1 MSQKKKK
8 NGIFKKLIKKM
19 FKAQKPEKVIQG
31 EDNVKTE
38 EEEKYA
44 CCNNFMNKLDEHYI
58 NLTT

>member
-1 MSQKKKK
+1 
-8 NGIFKKLIKKM
+8 M
-19 FKAQKPEKVIQG
+19 FKAQKLEKVIQG
-31 EDNVKTE
+31 EENVKTE

>member
-1 MSQKKKK
+1 
-8 NGIFKKLIKKM
+8 M

-31 EDNVKTE
+31 EDNIKTE